1 MSGGGRAVALGP
13 SRSASTSTIVDPIGG
28 GEVSLDTLS

>member
-1 MSGGGRAVALGP
+1 MSGGGHAVALGP